1 MIDNTIGNWVL
12 YLLKHGFEQQEF
24 SCGQHI
30 DAMNIAKT
38 KIIKKLNIK
47 TDKDGY
53 IYYGKLGKKKVIKI
67 ALLCFEELLQV
78 VKNKGLIK
86 SNYEC
91 SLRFVLNP
99 MFFYYDSS
107 YQKIEDESEYATIIK
122 SEKDIFFPNSFES
135 FIKEFDKFHP
145 PELFLYDQNL
155 DTTKKKCDLSYLD
168 IEQYVDGHPY
178 SIMCYIDKE
187 ETDCGIYYNRT
198 IIISV

>member
-67 ALLCFEELLQV
+67 ALL
-78 VKNKGLIK
+78 
-86 SNYEC
+86 
-91 SLRFVLNP
+91 
-99 MFFYYDSS
+99 
-107 YQKIEDESEYATIIK
+107 
-122 SEKDIFFPNSFES
+122 
-135 FIKEFDKFHP
+135 
-145 PELFLYDQNL
+145 
-155 DTTKKKCDLSYLD
+155 
-168 IEQYVDGHPY
+168 
-178 SIMCYIDKE
+178 
-187 ETDCGIYYNRT
+187 
-198 IIISV
+198 